1 MTVASVTMESTG
13 AVLKEWEM
21 NTAEGSLRLLVEKWF
36 APTPDVPV
44 SVTRFSSTRLN
55 LKRCVRVES
64 MLAEGSI
71 AIFSSGTMTVHGA
84 CFLREP
90 NTWRCAFIRAQ
101 RNRTIR
107 LAIDSECMSSCN

>member
-44 SVTRFSSTRLN
+44 SVTRFSSTRVN

-64 MLAEGSI
+64 MRAEGSI
-71 AIFSSGTMTVHGA
+71 AIFFFRHDDGTWCVFPPRTEHLAMRVYSSA
-84 CFLREP
+84 
-90 NTWRCAFIRAQ
+90 A
-101 RNRTIR
+101 
-107 LAIDSECMSSCN
+107 